1 MVKIALRGLR
11 AHTWRMVITF
21 VAVAAGVAFIGGVLV
36 LTDTM
41 NRTFDDLFADVYR
54 GTDAVVR
61 SSETLDSDFGFEL
74 RGMVDESVLDQ
85 VRQADGLAAAE
96 GSVDGFARVIDR
108 DGEPVGNPAT
118 GAPTLGGTW
127 VDVDELNPFD
137 IVDGEAPRADGEIVL
152 DRGTTE
158 STDYELGD
166 AVAVQTQVGVEEF
179 ELVGVARFGTADSPG
194 GATYVLWGLDD
205 AQRLM
210 GEPGRFTSIGAVA
223 EDGVSQDDLVASIAE
238 QLDDGTTEVVSGAE
252 ITEETQSAIGEQL
265 GFITIFF
272 LVFAL
277 IAVFVGAFVIYNSFA
292 IVVAQRT
299 REMALLRAIGARRR
313 QVRRAV
319 VVEAAVVG
327 LVGSAIGFVVGL
339 GLAALL
345 GAVLQLPEGAL
356 AILPSSVVVAI
367 ATGLIVTVI
376 SSLVP
381 AWRASRVPP
390 LAAMRDVAVD
400 TSGRT
405 PVRFLVGLGIV
416 TLGVAAV
423 LVGAFGSRPATVG
436 IGVLAV
442 FLGVLVASPGLAR
455 PVSRVLGAPLARLRG
470 VTGTLARE
478 NAGRN
483 PKRTSATAQA
493 LMIGVGLVTFMLV
506 INTSIR
512 ASLDKALEEGFVGDF
527 VVDSGTFGMIGLP
540 SSVAEEIAELPEVAV
555 SAPVRFAPA
564 EVAGEE
570 HGVTG
575 TVEGAFEV
583 LDLDMVDGRASLAP
597 DEVVINE
604 DVAEDTGL
612 GVGDQVEI
620 DFLDDARDERERT
633 ATVSG
638 VYSTGPA
645 TDLGG
650 YVVGVGVFQA
660 ALPTSTDF
668 QVFVQLQDGVSVAEA
683 EPALERIVDPLPSAE
698 VQSVEEYKDEI
709 GGQLDFL
716 LRLIGGLLALAI
728 GIAFLGIVNTI
739 SLSIIERTRELGLL
753 RAVGMRRRQL
763 RAAIRW
769 ESAIISLFGTLLGV
783 AVGLLG
789 GWGIVR
795 ALRDEGFEVFAVPL
809 LWLVV
814 ISVIAGLLGLAAA
827 LIPAWRAG
835 RMSVLE
841 AIATE

>member
-1 MVKIALRGLR
+1 VVKIALRGLR

-21 VAVAAGVAFIGGVLV
+21 VAVAAGVAFVGGVLV

-61 SSETLDSDFGFEL
+61 STETLDSDFGFEL
-74 RGMVDESVLDQ
+74 RGTVDESVLDQ
-85 VRQADGLAAAE
+85 VRRADGLAAAE
-96 GSVDGFARVIDR
+96 GSVDGFARVIGR

-118 GAPTLGGTW
+118 GAPTLGGSW
-127 VDVDELNPFD
+127 IEVDELDPFD
-137 IVDGEAPRADGEIVL
+137 IAEGDPPAADGEIVL
-152 DRGTTE
+152 DQGTFE
-158 STDYELGD
+158 ATDYELGD
-166 AVAVQTQVGVEEF
+166 MVPVQTQVGVEEF

-194 GATYVLWGLDD
+194 GATYVLWSIDD
-205 AQRLM
+205 AQRLL
-210 GEPGRFTSIGAVA
+210 GEPGQFSSIGAVA
-223 EDGVSQDDLVASIAE
+223 EEGVSQDELVASIAG
-238 QLDDGTTEVVSGAE
+238 QLDDGTEVVSGEE

-319 VVEAAVVG
+319 VVEAVVVG

-356 AILPSSVVVAI
+356 AVLPSSVAVAI
-367 ATGLIVTVI
+367 ATGLIVTVV

-400 TSGRT
+400 TAGRT

-416 TLGVAAV
+416 ALGVAAV
-423 LVGAFGSRPATVG
+423 LAGAFGSRPATVG

-442 FLGVLVASPGLAR
+442 FIGVLVASPGLAR
-455 PVSRVLGAPLARLRG
+455 PVSRVLGAPLGWLRG
-470 VTGTLARE
+470 VAGTLARE

-493 LMIGVGLVTFMLV
+493 LMIGVGLVTFILV

-512 ASLDKALEEGFVGDF
+512 ASLDEALEEGFVGDF

-564 EVAGEE
+564 QVAGEE
-570 HGVTG
+570 KGVTG

-583 LDLDMVDGRASLAP
+583 LDLDMVDGRPSLAP
-597 DEVVINE
+597 DEVVVNE
-604 DVAEDTGL
+604 DEAEDAGL

-620 DFLDDARDERERT
+620 AFLDDARDEDQRT

-638 VYSTGPA
+638 VYATGPA
-645 TDLGG
+645 TDLGA
-650 YVVGVGVFQA
+650 YVVGVEVFQA
-660 ALPTSTDF
+660 AVPTSTDF

-683 EPALERIVDPLPSAE
+683 EPALEQIVDPLPSAD

-709 GGQLDFL
+709 GGQLDIL
-716 LRLIGGLLALAI
+716 LGLIGGLLFLAI
-728 GIAFLGIVNTI
+728 LIAFLGIVNTI

-763 RAAIRW
+763 RSAIRW
-769 ESAIISLFGTLLGV
+769 ESAIISLFGTALGL
-783 AVGLLG
+783 AVGLIG

-795 ALRDEGFEVFAVPL
+795 ALRDEGFEVFAVPV
-809 LWLVV
+809 LWLVAL
-814 ISVIAGLLGLAAA
+814 SVIAGLLGLAAA
-827 LIPAWRAG
+827 VIPAWRAG
-835 RMSVLE
+835 RMNVLE
-841 AIATE
+841 AISTE

>member
-1 MVKIALRGLR
+1 
-11 AHTWRMVITF
+11 MVITF

-96 GSVDGFARVIDR
+96 GSVDGFARVIDQE
-108 DGEPVGNPAT
+108 GEPVGNPAT

-127 VDVDELNPFD
+127 TDVDELNPFD
-137 IVDGEAPRADGEIVL
+137 ITDGRAPRADGEIVL
-152 DRGTTE
+152 DRGTVE
-158 STDYELGD
+158 ATDYALGD
-166 AVAVQTQVGVEEF
+166 SLPVQTQVGVEEF

-194 GATYVLWGLDD
+194 GATYVLWATGD

-210 GEPGRFTSIGAVA
+210 GEPGKFSSIGAVA
-223 EDGVSQDDLVASIAE
+223 EDGVSQDELVASITE
-238 QLDDGTTEVVSGAE
+238 HLDEGTEVVSGVE
-252 ITEETQSAIGEQL
+252 ITEETQSAIRDQL

-292 IVVAQRT
+292 IIVAQRT

-327 LVGSAIGFVVGL
+327 LLGSAIGFVVGL

-367 ATGLIVTVI
+367 ATGLIVTVT

-405 PVRFLVGLGIV
+405 PVRFLLGLGTV
-416 TLGVAAV
+416 ALGVAAV
-423 LVGAFGSRPATVG
+423 LAGAFGSRPATVG

-455 PVSRVLGAPLARLRG
+455 PVSRVLGAPLGRLRG
-470 VTGTLARE
+470 VAGTLARE

-493 LMIGVGLVTFMLV
+493 LMIGVGLVTFILI

-512 ASLDKALEEGFVGDF
+512 ASLDEALEEGFVGDF

-540 SSVAEEIAELPEVAV
+540 SSVAEDIAELPEVAV
-555 SAPVRFAPA
+555 SAPMRFAPA

-570 HGVTG
+570 RGVTG

-583 LDLDMVDGRASLAP
+583 LDLDIIDGRASLAP

-604 DVAEDTGL
+604 DEAEETGL
-612 GVGDQVEI
+612 GVGDRVEI
-620 DFLDDARDERERT
+620 DFLDDARDEDERT

-645 TDLGG
+645 TDLGAF
-650 YVVGVGVFQA
+650 VVGVEVFQA

-668 QVFVQLQDGVSVAEA
+668 QVFVQLEDGVSVAEA
-683 EPALERIVDPLPSAE
+683 EPAIEQIVDPLPSAD

-709 GGQLDFL
+709 GSQLNFL
-716 LRLIGGLLALAI
+716 LGLIGGLLFLAI

-753 RAVGMRRRQL
+753 RAVGMRRRQV
-763 RAAIRW
+763 RSAIRW
-769 ESAIISLFGTLLGV
+769 ESAIISLFGTGLGL
-783 AVGLLG
+783 AVGLIG

-795 ALRDEGFEVFAVPL
+795 ALRDEGFEVFAVPV
-809 LWLVV
+809 LWLAV
-814 ISVIAGLLGLAAA
+814 ISVVAGLLGLAAA
-827 LIPAWRAG
+827 VIPAWRAS
-835 RMSVLE
+835 RMNVLD
-841 AIATE
+841 AIGTE

>member
-1 MVKIALRGLR
+1 
-11 AHTWRMVITF
+11 
-21 VAVAAGVAFIGGVLV
+21 
-36 LTDTM
+36 
-41 NRTFDDLFADVYR
+41 
-54 GTDAVVR
+54 
-61 SSETLDSDFGFEL
+61 
-74 RGMVDESVLDQ
+74 
-85 VRQADGLAAAE
+85 
-96 GSVDGFARVIDR
+96 
-108 DGEPVGNPAT
+108 
-118 GAPTLGGTW
+118 
-127 VDVDELNPFD
+127 
-137 IVDGEAPRADGEIVL
+137 
-152 DRGTTE
+152 
-158 STDYELGD
+158 
-166 AVAVQTQVGVEEF
+166 
-179 ELVGVARFGTADSPG
+179 
-194 GATYVLWGLDD
+194 
-205 AQRLM
+205 M

-238 QLDDGTTEVVSGAE
+238 QLDDDTTEVVSGAE